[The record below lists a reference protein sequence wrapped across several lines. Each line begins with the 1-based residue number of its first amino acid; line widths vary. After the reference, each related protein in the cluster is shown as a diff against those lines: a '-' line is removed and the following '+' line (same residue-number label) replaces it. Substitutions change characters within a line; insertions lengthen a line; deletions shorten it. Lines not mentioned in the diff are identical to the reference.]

1 MSKNPRKPSILN
13 WMGTILMC
21 SIPGVNLIF
30 LILSAIF
37 ARTHAK
43 RAFSIAGI
51 LLMLICFVLVGGAFA
66 LFPDY
71 FTRLADTMRGIPAIK
86 LT

>member
-1 MSKNPRKPSILN
+1 MLKR
-13 WMGTILMC
+13 
-21 SIPGVNLIF
+21 F
-30 LILSAIF
+30 YAIVCM
-37 ARTHAK
+37 
-43 RAFSIAGI
+43 
-51 LLMLICFVLVGGAFA
+51 LMLICFVLVGGAFA